1 MPHTPTQKPILLPLA
16 LRVCALL
23 CLLCAALWL
32 LPTPAAAQ
40 EQGSPVEVATYES
53 WLREAVN
60 AAQRNDRLGLE
71 NVAHKLTATDAVR
84 TAEGGTIAVDN
95 RWLRE
100 TMDTPD
106 PDFAQIENRLGAL
119 LDAMVQ
125 PASTAPDNA
134 RQQLADILSR
144 PPFVEPEPLGDTF
157 LARVLDWLLDL
168 LDSIFGPAFNT
179 GTATGQA
186 MGWLLVAVCVV
197 LVGGVLLYLL
207 LNLRRTMAQEAQASE
222 QHDPEAQLTANS
234 ALQQASSL
242 ACGGDY
248 RTAVRYLYLSS
259 LLWLDERGML
269 RYDRALTNREYLD
282 RLADNPELRA
292 RLQPIVDTFDRVW
305 YGHVLLDTEDFRQY
319 QQQVEALRKS

>member
-1 MPHTPTQKPILLPLA
+1 MPHPPTQKAIPWRLA
-16 LRVCALL
+16 LRACAAL
-23 CLLCAALWL
+23 CLLIAALWL
-32 LPTPAAAQ
+32 PPAPAAAQ
-40 EQGSPVEVATYES
+40 DAPVDVATYES
-53 WLREAVN
+53 WLREAVA

-71 NVAHKLTATDAVR
+71 DVARRLTAAEEVR
-84 TAEGGTIAVDN
+84 TADGSRIAVDN
-95 RWLRE
+95 GWLSAA
-100 TMDTPD
+100 MDTPD
-106 PDFAQIENRLGAL
+106 PDFAQIETRLGAL

-125 PASTAPDNA
+125 PASSAPDDA

-157 LARVLDWLLDL
+157 FTRVLDWLFDWLDAL
-168 LDSIFGPAFNT
+168 FGPAFDT
-179 GTATGQA
+179 GTTTGNVL
-186 MGWLLVAVCVV
+186 GWLLVALCVV

-207 LNLRRTMAQEAQASE
+207 LNLRRTMAQEARTSE

-234 ALQQASSL
+234 ALQQASTL
-242 ACGGDY
+242 ARGGDY

-282 RLADNPELRA
+282 RLADNPELHA